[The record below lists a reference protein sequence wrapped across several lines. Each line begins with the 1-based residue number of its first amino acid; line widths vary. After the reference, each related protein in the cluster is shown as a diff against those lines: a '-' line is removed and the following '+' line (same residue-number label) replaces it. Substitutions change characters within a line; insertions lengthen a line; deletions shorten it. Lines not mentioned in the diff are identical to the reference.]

1 MTGPSRP
8 EPITLPEAADRL
20 GVHYMTVYRYVRL
33 GMLPAEKSAG
43 TWKVDP
49 ADLPLVRAAAGGTAP
64 APARRRHDGGR
75 GRSSAPWSDRLR
87 TRMLAGDVEGSW
99 DVVE

>member
-8 EPITLPEAADRL
+8 ESITLHEAADRL

-64 APARRRHDGGR
+64 APARRPRAG

-99 DVVE
+99 HVVE